1 VTIRDDAWGW
11 IERLQRF
18 GMRPG
23 LTRTRDLL
31 AALGDPQRRL
41 EVALVAGTNGKGST
55 TALLDAMLRAVPGP
69 RAPVGR
75 FVSPHLQ
82 RFDERFHV
90 EGRPLPAADLAA
102 ALAELRPVAER
113 LEATFFEVLVALA
126 VSTFAAAGVGRAV
139 LEVGMGGRFDATNAT
154 EPTLSVVTQIAL
166 DHEAVLG
173 HDVAT
178 IAAEKAGILRPGVP
192 VVTSAE
198 GVAWAVLRAAAERLG
213 APLTRVDDADVAM
226 RDRGWDGVEVVV
238 GAAPAAR
245 VVRSPLLGAH
255 QARNLATAVLAARAW
270 GVPWDAIALGA
281 GQAVW
286 PGRLEAIEARGTR
299 WLLDGA
305 HNPAGATA
313 LVEALA
319 RLGASP
325 GAAVLGVTRD
335 RLDGEL
341 LPLLAGLAPRLV
353 ATGASRS
360 PRAAAAAAVAERL
373 RAGGAD
379 QERVATA
386 GTPALAL
393 DLAGRW
399 AGAGANAATP
409 PTVVVAG
416 SLYLVGEVRALL
428 LGDRVESF
436 ERWQ

>member
-1 VTIRDDAWGW
+1 VTTIDGPWGW

-23 LTRTRDLL
+23 LSRTRDLL

-55 TALLDAMLRAVPGP
+55 TALLDAMLRAGPEP
-69 RAPVGR
+69 RARVGR

-90 EGRPLPAADLAA
+90 EGRPLPADDLAA
-102 ALAELRPVAER
+102 ALAELRPLAER

-126 VSTFAAAGVGRAV
+126 LSTFAEAGVGRAV
-139 LEVGMGGRFDATNAT
+139 LEVGMGGRLDATNAT

-198 GVAWAVLRAAAERLG
+198 GAALLVLRAAAERLG
-213 APLTRVDDADVAM
+213 APLTEVDEEGVRM
-226 RDRGWDGVEVVV
+226 VDRGWDGVEVVV
-238 GAAPAAR
+238 GPVSAAR

-270 GVPWDAIALGA
+270 GVPWDAIARGA
-281 GQAVW
+281 GAARW
-286 PGRLEAIEARGTR
+286 PGRLEAIEAGGTR

-305 HNPAGATA
+305 HNPAGASA
-313 LVEALA
+313 LVQALE

-325 GAAVLGVTRD
+325 GAAVVGVTRD
-335 RLDGEL
+335 RLDGGL
-341 LPLLAGLAPRLV
+341 LPALATLAPRLV

-360 PRAAAAAAVAERL
+360 PRAAPADAVAERL
-373 RAGGAD
+373 RAAGAGP
-379 QERVATA
+379 ERVATA
-386 GTPALAL
+386 ATPASAL
-393 DLAGRW
+393 ELAGRW
-399 AGAGANAATP
+399 AHEVAGAGGP
-409 PTVVVAG
+409 PTAVVAG
-416 SLYLVGEVRALL
+416 SLYLVGEARALL
-428 LGDRVESF
+428 LGDRLEPF

>member
-1 VTIRDDAWGW
+1 MTALDDDWAW

-23 LTRTRDLL
+23 LARTRALL
-31 AALGDPQRRL
+31 AAVGDPQRRV

-55 TALLDAMLRAVPGP
+55 TALLDAMLRSVPGP

-90 EGRPLPAADLAA
+90 EGGPIPAGDLAA
-102 ALAELRPVAER
+102 ALRELRPLAER
-113 LEATFFEVLVALA
+113 LEATFFEVLVVLAL
-126 VSTFAAAGVGRAV
+126 SSFAAAGVGRAV

-198 GVAWAVLRAAAERLG
+198 GAAWAVLRATADRLG
-213 APLTRVDDADVAM
+213 APLTGVDEEGV
-226 RDRGWDGVEVVV
+226 RLTDRGWDGVEVVV
-238 GAAPAAR
+238 GSVPATR

-270 GVPWDAIALGA
+270 GTPWEAIVLGA
-281 GQAVW
+281 ERARW
-286 PGRLEAIEARGTR
+286 PGRLEAIEVGGTR

-305 HNPAGATA
+305 HNPAGAAALTAA
-313 LVEALA
+313 LV
-319 RLGASP
+319 RLGAVP
-325 GAAVLGVTRD
+325 GAAVVGVTRE
-335 RLDGEL
+335 RLDGDL
-341 LPLLAGLAPRLV
+341 LPALARLAPRLV
-353 ATGASRS
+353 ATGARES
-360 PRAAAAAAVAERL
+360 PRAAPATAVAERL
-373 RAGGAD
+373 AAAGV
-379 QERVATA
+379 EHVAAA
-386 GTPALAL
+386 GTPAEAL
-393 DLAGRW
+393 GLAGRW
-399 AGAGANAATP
+399 ARAAAGAAAP

-416 SLYLVGEVRALL
+416 SLYLVGEARALL
-428 LGDRVESF
+428 LGDEVERF